1 MSIGD
6 RIKLLR
12 KEKLHKTQ
20 KEFGNCIG
28 LKPNSV
34 SDIESGKNNPTQQ
47 TIKAICREF
56 NVSQDWILTGSGEIY
71 DIPED
76 EIASVVSDLLEEDN
90 PFYDLI
96 IGIMKTYQ
104 QLDSKSQ
111 DALNN
116 LSKALLDN
124 MKKGG

>member
-1 MSIGD
+1 MHVGD

-12 KEKLHKTQ
+12 KEELHKTQ
-20 KEFGNCIG
+20 KDFGNRIG

-56 NVSQDWILTGSGEIY
+56 NVNVNWILTGNGDIY

-76 EIASVVSDLLEEDN
+76 EVAAVVSELLEEDN

-104 QLDSKSQ
+104 QLDPKSQ
-111 DALNN
+111 DALNTFG
-116 LSKALLDN
+116 KALLDN
-124 MKKGG
+124 MKRGD